1 MNLIASTG
9 KRSFQN
15 KTVVQYINLNTDDHY
30 TQHLSFIQIMKVNI
44 IENHFG
50 RCIFSKSCNNVLF
63 KHIQVSLLD
72 TLFWKK
78 RVKSESHQFSRTDY
92 ANLATPIPMTQSVA
106 LYGLHLIDAN
116 RLSVAAPT
124 VVGGTAANSYQKSI
138 FYCW

>member
-1 MNLIASTG
+1 MLSRTISVDAYSAKAATM
-9 KRSFQN
+9 SF
-15 KTVVQYINLNTDDHY
+15 
-30 TQHLSFIQIMKVNI
+30 S
-44 IENHFG
+44 
-50 RCIFSKSCNNVLF
+50 NV
-63 KHIQVSLLD
+63 QVSLLD

-92 ANLATPIPMTQSVA
+92 ANLATPIRMTQSVA

-124 VVGGTAANSYQKSI
+124 YMGHVGGTAANSYQKSI